1 MRNQKKGSPQNRGTN
16 GEMIFEVPCTCSKFS
31 GGLAVFVET
40 IFAEAGI
47 GFLIVACEIEI
58 VLDEGSAGESVV
70 TDAVTANP
78 GIKHGQGEQK
88 EHEKQALRLAR
99 TWLL

>member
-1 MRNQKKGSPQNRGTN
+1 
-16 GEMIFEVPCTCSKFS
+16 MIFKVAGAGAKFS

-40 IFAEAGI
+40 IFAEADI
-47 GFLIVACEIEI
+47 GFLVVAGEIEI
-58 VLDEGSAGESVV
+58 VLDERSAGKSVV
-70 TDAVTANP
+70 TDAVTADP
-78 GIKHGQGEQK
+78 GIEHRQGEQK